1 MRFSWNEVRD
11 LDTHQRYIWGRVV
24 FILKSLIGLRAG
36 SGGRVKGSVRLI
48 MDAVNMFTKSIEV
61 EKG

>member
-11 LDTHQRYIWGRVV
+11 FDTQRYIWRRAV

-48 MDAVNMFTKSIEV
+48 MDAVNVFTKSIEL
-61 EKG
+61 EKS